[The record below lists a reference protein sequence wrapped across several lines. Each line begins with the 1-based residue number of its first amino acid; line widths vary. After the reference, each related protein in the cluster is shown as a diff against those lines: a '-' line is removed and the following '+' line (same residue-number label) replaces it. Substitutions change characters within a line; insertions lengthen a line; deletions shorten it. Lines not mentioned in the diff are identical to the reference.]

1 MCSKNFSWWCTC
13 DWKKWRVN
21 QHCALVFTK
30 VLQNSGLVRY
40 VVRLYIR
47 IQTFSLLFGFWYPDQ
62 KDHSGRLTRTS
73 WMKVLSEC
81 LSPILKFIQNEKI
94 HLPVAG
100 ESTIAWKQESRIL
113 LRYNGILVEI
123 YAIFVGVTSSRNNVN
138 NLRNWTLIS
147 SSLQSPVK
155 WDAVPRCSNRYGQT
169 CLSG

>member
-1 MCSKNFSWWCTC
+1 MCSKNFSWWCTY

-21 QHCALVFTK
+21 EHGPLVFTK
-30 VLQNSGLVRY
+30 LKYYVQNSGLVRY
-40 VVRLYIR
+40 VVRILLEFKR
-47 IQTFSLLFGFWYPDQ
+47 FSDPDE